1 MPQPQAAFDDRTFVG
16 FVLDLT
22 FGGSEWARIGAE
34 EPPPPEARPLSPEVT
49 ARAGGD
55 ARDGDG
61 GDGGGGSGGS
71 APRLRLLPQASE
83 DTATAAP
90 STDTVAAVTPSGV
103 AGTPVLASGV
113 AAAAG
118 VAVASANGDKPAAPP
133 PPWEGA
139 PATAALFADFLS
151 YRSPRVDR
159 QLRDGSEHEAAAAA
173 VAYSAAETGGPVAAQ
188 AIHSPPSQPHPCP
201 RPTRSIAPTSTP
213 MQHHCHPSTVYIHIN
228 IYAYV
233 YPSTSAGHLLERG
246 LRGQAR
252 PVARPPSRPVLAGA
266 TPAAAPGGRR
276 NTCRA
281 GPGGG
286 SKIRL
291 VR

>member
-1 MPQPQAAFDDRTFVG
+1 
-16 FVLDLT
+16 
-22 FGGSEWARIGAE
+22 
-34 EPPPPEARPLSPEVT
+34 
-49 ARAGGD
+49 
-55 ARDGDG
+55 
-61 GDGGGGSGGS
+61 
-71 APRLRLLPQASE
+71 
-83 DTATAAP
+83 
-90 STDTVAAVTPSGV
+90 
-103 AGTPVLASGV
+103 
-113 AAAAG
+113 
-118 VAVASANGDKPAAPP
+118 VASANGDKPAAPP

-213 MQHHCHPSTVYIHIN
+213 MQHHCHPSTVYIY
-228 IYAYV
+228 IYIHTYI

-291 VR
+291 VRSSLERNSISSPGTSSPFRLPIWGSDECVIALEAS